1 MVSRQYEQNLCQSCG
16 KVATK
21 RVFFSLFQ
29 CKLYD
34 VTEAP
39 ILIRF
44 RWKYFYLV
52 EKVST
57 VILVPNSCTFIAYLQ
72 STEEKELLPSKID
85 QNQYF
90 FLFSPVRN
98 TKTLIVRKII
108 FMPKRPQYSFLRLA
122 GTTRSTNFA
131 FLKQNRKNNRT
142 SWDISKLL
150 LDTSFPE

>member
-1 MVSRQYEQNLCQSCG
+1 MWTKFVAKLQLSCD
-16 KVATK
+16 KK
-21 RVFFSLFQ
+21 SIFSLFQ

-34 VTEAP
+34 VTDAP

-57 VILVPNSCTFIAYLQ
+57 VIFVPNSCTFIAYLQ

-108 FMPKRPQYSFLRLA
+108 FMPKWPQYSFLRLA
-122 GTTRSTNFA
+122 GTTRSKNFA
-131 FLKQNRKNNRT
+131 FLSKIGKT
-142 SWDISKLL
+142 SRGVVTTPFDL
-150 LDTSFPE
+150 